1 MYKII
6 KGEFREGRVEEELF
20 FFLFF
25 FFYFFLWLQ
34 QVLEPRYQTTQQT
47 RQNGHKLYRQDSR
60 NVT

>member
-20 FFLFF
+20 FFVCL
-25 FFYFFLWLQ
+25 FFLWLQ